1 MYYSIR
7 EIATVVLAGVF
18 EKPRLKGNSQHE

>member
-7 EIATVVLAGVF
+7 EIATAVLAGVF
-18 EKPRLKGNSQHE
+18 EKQCSKGNGQHE